1 MMTFGTFEAAA
12 GASTSSAVPAAPPLE
27 QPQLRAEISGRPPRK
42 RQRQNRAESNANI
55 ASANQEVNII
65 LMTEQSNFG

>member
-1 MMTFGTFEAAA
+1 MTFGTFEAAA
-12 GASTSSAVPAAPPLE
+12 GAGTSSAVPDAPPLE
-27 QPQLRAEISGRPPRK
+27 QPQLHAEISGRPLRK
-42 RQRQNRAESNANI
+42 CQRQNGADSNANV